1 MDGFLL
7 PFPAIKIKKTALE
20 NVRYIVYNILVEKRG
35 TVMKSL
41 PADIAQLQAVCGT
54 RVILD
59 GESRIVNITDKDTFD
74 RCLIY
79 SEAKSQKIKDSIRW
93 SLIDAVRKADRKES
107 STLEGMKKMYPSM
120 DSHFFD
126 LHQKLLAFAGEAICF
141 PPYEE
146 DLDNILNYGQ
156 FWVGSNAKLMR
167 GEPSRCHAN
176 SANLWEQNKE
186 ATRICTG
193 YALSED
199 GMWRQHSWLVWH
211 KSRSNQ
217 IVETTAKRIAYYGF
231 VMPYDMCQQF
241 ADENF

>member
-1 MDGFLL
+1 
-7 PFPAIKIKKTALE
+7 
-20 NVRYIVYNILVEKRG
+20 
-35 TVMKSL
+35 MKSL
-41 PADIAQLQAVCGT
+41 PTDIAQLQAVCGT

-93 SLIDAVRKADRKES
+93 SLIDADWKADRKES
-107 STLEGMKKMYPSM
+107 STLEDMKKMYPSM
-120 DSHFFD
+120 DNHFFD
-126 LHQKLLAFAGEAICF
+126 LRQKLLAFAGEAVCF

-167 GEPSRCHAN
+167 GEPSQCHAN

-211 KSRSNQ
+211 KARSNQ
-217 IVETTAKRIAYYGF
+217 IVETTVKRIAYYGF

>member
-1 MDGFLL
+1 MTSLFFEKSGTSSVE
-7 PFPAIKIKKTALE
+7 KIS
-20 NVRYIVYNILVEKRG
+20 YIVYNILVEKRG

-41 PADIAQLQAVCGT
+41 PTDIAQLQAVCGT

-93 SLIDAVRKADRKES
+93 SLIDADWKADRKES
-107 STLEGMKKMYPSM
+107 STLEDMKEMYPSM
-120 DSHFFD
+120 DNHFFD
-126 LHQKLLAFAGEAICF
+126 LRQKLLAFAGEAVCF
-141 PPYEE
+141 PPYKE
-146 DLDNILNYGQ
+146 DLDSILSYGQ

-167 GEPSRCHAN
+167 GEPSQCHAN

-211 KSRSNQ
+211 KARSNQ
-217 IVETTAKRIAYYGF
+217 IVETTVKRIAYYGF

>member
-1 MDGFLL
+1 MKQL
-7 PFPAIKIKKTALE
+7 P
-20 NVRYIVYNILVEKRG
+20 
-35 TVMKSL
+35 S
-41 PADIAQLQAVCGT
+41 DIAQLQTVCGT

-59 GESRIVNITDKDTFD
+59 GESRIVNISDKDIFD

-79 SEAKSQKIKDSIRW
+79 SEAKSQKIKGSIRW
-93 SLIDAVRKADRKES
+93 NSMGTDWKADCKEKKFWFQD
-107 STLEGMKKMYPSM
+107 TLEDMKKMHPSM
-120 DSHFFD
+120 NSRLFD
-126 LHQKLLAFAGEAICF
+126 LRQKLLAFAGEAVCF

-156 FWVGSNAKLMR
+156 FWVGSNVKLMR
-167 GEPSRCHAN
+167 GEPSQCHAN

-217 IVETTAKRIAYYGF
+217 IIETTAKRIAYYGF

>member
-1 MDGFLL
+1 MKQL
-7 PFPAIKIKKTALE
+7 P
-20 NVRYIVYNILVEKRG
+20 
-35 TVMKSL
+35 S
-41 PADIAQLQAVCGT
+41 DIAQLQTVCGT

-59 GESRIVNITDKDTFD
+59 GESRIVNITDKDIFD

-79 SEAKSQKIKDSIRW
+79 SEAKSQKIKGSIRW
-93 SLIDAVRKADRKES
+93 NSMDTDWKADCKEKKFWFQD
-107 STLEGMKKMYPSM
+107 TLEDMKKMHPSM
-120 DSHFFD
+120 NSRLFD
-126 LHQKLLAFAGEAICF
+126 LRQKLLTFAGEAICF

-217 IVETTAKRIAYYGF
+217 IIETTAKRIA
-231 VMPYDMCQQF
+231 
-241 ADENF
+241 

>member
-1 MDGFLL
+1 MKQL
-7 PFPAIKIKKTALE
+7 P
-20 NVRYIVYNILVEKRG
+20 
-35 TVMKSL
+35 S
-41 PADIAQLQAVCGT
+41 DIAQLQTVCGT

-59 GESRIVNITDKDTFD
+59 GESRIVNITDKDIFD

-79 SEAKSQKIKDSIRW
+79 SEAKSQKIKGSIRW
-93 SLIDAVRKADRKES
+93 NSMDTDWKADCKEKKFWFQD
-107 STLEGMKKMYPSM
+107 TLEDMKKMHPSM
-120 DSHFFD
+120 NSRLFD
-126 LHQKLLAFAGEAICF
+126 FRQKLLTFAGEAICF

-217 IVETTAKRIAYYGF
+217 IIETTAKRIAYYGF

>member
-1 MDGFLL
+1 MKQL
-7 PFPAIKIKKTALE
+7 P
-20 NVRYIVYNILVEKRG
+20 
-35 TVMKSL
+35 S
-41 PADIAQLQAVCGT
+41 DIAQLQTVCGT

-59 GESRIVNITDKDTFD
+59 GESRIVNITDKDIFD

-79 SEAKSQKIKDSIRW
+79 SEAKSQKIKGSIRW
-93 SLIDAVRKADRKES
+93 NSMDTDWKADCKEKKFWFQD
-107 STLEGMKKMYPSM
+107 TLEDMKKMHPSM
-120 DSHFFD
+120 NSRLFD
-126 LHQKLLAFAGEAICF
+126 LRQKLLTFAGEAICF

-211 KSRSNQ
+211 KSRSNR
-217 IVETTAKRIAYYGF
+217 IIETTAKRIAYYGF

>member
-1 MDGFLL
+1 
-7 PFPAIKIKKTALE
+7 
-20 NVRYIVYNILVEKRG
+20 
-35 TVMKSL
+35 MKSL
-41 PADIAQLQAVCGT
+41 PTDIVQLQAVCGT

-59 GESRIVNITDKDTFD
+59 GESRIVNITDKDIFD

-93 SLIDAVRKADRKES
+93 SSMDTDRKADRKES
-107 STLEGMKKMYPSM
+107 STLEDMKKMHPSM
-120 DSHFFD
+120 DNHLFD
-126 LHQKLLAFAGEAICF
+126 LRQKLLTFAGETVCF
-141 PPYEE
+141 PPCEE

-156 FWVGSNAKLMR
+156 FWAGSNAKLMR

-199 GMWRQHSWLVWH
+199 GIWRQHSWLVWH
-211 KSRSNQ
+211 KARSNQ
-217 IVETTAKRIAYYGF
+217 IVETTVKRIAYYGF

>member
-1 MDGFLL
+1 MKQL
-7 PFPAIKIKKTALE
+7 P
-20 NVRYIVYNILVEKRG
+20 
-35 TVMKSL
+35 S
-41 PADIAQLQAVCGT
+41 DIAQLQTVCGT

-59 GESRIVNITDKDTFD
+59 GESRIVNITDKDIFD

-79 SEAKSQKIKDSIRW
+79 SEAKSQKIKGSIRW
-93 SLIDAVRKADRKES
+93 NSMDTDWKADCKEKKFWFQD
-107 STLEGMKKMYPSM
+107 TLEDMKKMHPSM
-120 DSHFFD
+120 NSCLFD
-126 LHQKLLAFAGEAICF
+126 LRQKLLTFAGEAICF

-217 IVETTAKRIAYYGF
+217 IIETTAKRIAYYGF

>member
-1 MDGFLL
+1 MKQL
-7 PFPAIKIKKTALE
+7 P
-20 NVRYIVYNILVEKRG
+20 
-35 TVMKSL
+35 S
-41 PADIAQLQAVCGT
+41 DIAQLQTVCGT

-59 GESRIVNITDKDTFD
+59 GESRIVNITDKDIFD

-79 SEAKSQKIKDSIRW
+79 SEAKSQKIKGSIRW
-93 SLIDAVRKADRKES
+93 NSMDTDWKADCKEKKFWFQD
-107 STLEGMKKMYPSM
+107 TLEDMKKIHPSM
-120 DSHFFD
+120 NSRLFD
-126 LHQKLLAFAGEAICF
+126 LRQKLLAFAGEAICF

-146 DLDNILNYGQ
+146 DLDHILNYGQ

-217 IVETTAKRIAYYGF
+217 IIETTAKRIAYYGF

>member
-1 MDGFLL
+1 
-7 PFPAIKIKKTALE
+7 
-20 NVRYIVYNILVEKRG
+20 
-35 TVMKSL
+35 MKSL
-41 PADIAQLQAVCGT
+41 PTNIAQLQTVCGT

-59 GESRIVNITDKDTFD
+59 GKSCIVNITDKDMFD
-74 RCLIY
+74 KCLIY
-79 SEAKSQKIKDSIRW
+79 SEAKSQKIKDSIKW
-93 SLIDAVRKADRKES
+93 NQMDADWKADCKENMFWFQD
-107 STLEGMKKMYPSM
+107 TFEEMKEMHPSM
-120 DSHFFD
+120 DNRLFN
-126 LHQKLLAFAGEAICF
+126 LRQKLLTFAGEAVCF

-167 GEPSRCHAN
+167 GEPSQCHAN
-176 SANLWEQNKE
+176 SANLWEQNKD

-199 GMWRQHSWLVWH
+199 GMWRQHSWIVWH
-211 KSRSNQ
+211 KARSNQ

-241 ADENF
+241 ADENY

>member
-1 MDGFLL
+1 MKQL
-7 PFPAIKIKKTALE
+7 P
-20 NVRYIVYNILVEKRG
+20 
-35 TVMKSL
+35 S
-41 PADIAQLQAVCGT
+41 DIAQLQTVCGT

-59 GESRIVNITDKDTFD
+59 GESRIVNITDKDIFD

-79 SEAKSQKIKDSIRW
+79 SEAKSQKIKGSIRW
-93 SLIDAVRKADRKES
+93 NSMDTDWKADCKEKKFWFQD
-107 STLEGMKKMYPSM
+107 TLEDMKKMHPSM
-120 DSHFFD
+120 NSRLFD
-126 LHQKLLAFAGEAICF
+126 LRQKLLTFAGEAICF

-176 SANLWEQNKE
+176 SANLWEQNKK

-217 IVETTAKRIAYYGF
+217 IIETTAKRIAYYGF